1 MDVNPRQILGTTAEK
16 MKLWSWVWLMRNM
29 LILPN
34 SFYKINIIVK
44 TSKGIF
50 LNLGCDL
57 KVHMEQQTSKIF
69 IRTKSTKEDH

>member
-1 MDVNPRQILGTTAEK
+1 MDVNPRQILDTTAEK
-16 MKLWSWVWLMRNM
+16 MKLWSWVWLMRKM

-34 SFYKINIIVK
+34 SFYEINIIVK

-50 LNLGCDL
+50 LNLGADL
-57 KVHMEQQTSKIF
+57 KVHMEEQTSKLF